1 MRTAKRR
8 IGVALAVSVAVV
20 ASLAGTAGARIP
32 AGEIDGAAQAEPEL
46 NFSGFNLGMYLPLNS
61 GLNSIDG
68 WISQQMIRR
77 AAALE
82 AKFAG
87 PDAVARAIA
96 RRNR

>member
-1 MRTAKRR
+1 MRTTRTL
-8 IGVALAVSVAVV
+8 VSTAVSVAAV

-32 AGEIDGAAQAEPEL
+32 DGKVVDSTQPQPTL
-46 NFSGFNLGMYLPLNS
+46 SFSGFNLGMDLPGNA
-61 GLNSIDG
+61 GLSSIDS
-68 WISQQMIRR
+68 WISDQMTRR
-77 AAALE
+77 VTALE